1 MRWHGQKTVLPGN
14 VSEAST
20 QRSGCGKSQRRFI
33 ALTEKRYKI
42 KHDSAISLKQFY
54 IRNVA
59 ELRGKGM
66 PKKRRA

>member
-1 MRWHGQKTVLPGN
+1 M
-14 VSEAST
+14 
-20 QRSGCGKSQRRFI
+20 SQRRFI
-33 ALTEKRYKI
+33 ALTEKRYKT

-66 PKKRRA
+66 PKKRRAW